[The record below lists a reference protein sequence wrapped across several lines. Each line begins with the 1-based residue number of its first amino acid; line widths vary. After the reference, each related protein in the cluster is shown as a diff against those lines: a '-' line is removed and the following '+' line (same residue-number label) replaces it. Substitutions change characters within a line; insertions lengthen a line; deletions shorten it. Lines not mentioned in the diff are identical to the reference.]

1 MRFAVLSQDEKYVE
15 NVIVA
20 DASQQ
25 EELEAALSRTLLDAA
40 PLGLIIG
47 DYYNGTNW
55 TRNVEGE
62 QVVLPIATPSADVDE
77 ALAIL
82 MGEVQ

>member
-25 EELEAALSRTLLDAA
+25 EELETA
-40 PLGLIIG
+40 PVSYTHLVASTGR
-47 DYYNGTNW
+47 W
-55 TRNVEGE
+55 WRCRK
-62 QVVLPIATPSADVDE
+62 PSTAS
-77 ALAIL
+77 
-82 MGEVQ
+82 

>member
-25 EELEAALSRTLLDAA
+25 EELETALSRTLLDAA

-62 QVVLPIATPSADVDE
+62 QVVLPIATSSADVDE

-82 MGEVQ
+82 SGEVQ

>member
-25 EELEAALSRTLLDAA
+25 EELETALSRTLLDAA

-47 DYYNGTNW
+47 DYYNGANW
-55 TRNVEGE
+55 TRNVDGE
-62 QVVLPIATPSADVDE
+62 QVRLPIEAPSADVEE

-82 MGEVQ
+82 SGEVQ